1 MRDALIRS
9 VVIVSLLS
17 AGMAHSKAARDEAA
31 RKEVQP
37 QVQAAQK
44 KAIGKKESEA
54 VKEAL
59 DAVLATRAALEAL
72 DKGETKQALAHLE
85 IANGKLALLLARY
98 PELGL
103 IPVDSEAIV
112 VDYKGDIKSI
122 EEAVDEAEDLL
133 DDGKVQA
140 ARAVLSPLASE
151 IRFTTTNLPLAIYP
165 DVMKQVAPLI
175 EAGKIK
181 EAKETLL
188 EALSTLV
195 ITESVIP
202 LPLLRAEA
210 MVRKAADLA
219 QGENPDREKILRLLG
234 NAKYQLRLTR
244 ALGYGDVE
252 KDYKPLYAQV
262 KQLEKKVKA
271 RGWGSKLDQAI
282 ERFQQ
287 ALRGLRTRIGE
298 PQKAH

>member
-1 MRDALIRS
+1 MRDALIGS
-9 VVIVSLLS
+9 VVIVSLLL
-17 AGMAHSKAARDEAA
+17 AGVAHSKAARDEAA

-72 DKGETKQALAHLE
+72 DKGETRQALAHLE

-103 IPVDSEAIV
+103 IPVDNEAIV
-112 VDYKGDIKSI
+112 IDYTGDLKSI

-133 DDGKVQA
+133 DDGKVQE

-165 DVMKQVAPLI
+165 DVMKQVAPLV

-219 QGENPDREKILRLLG
+219 QGENPDREKVLRLLG
-234 NAKYQLRLTR
+234 NAKYQLQLTR

-287 ALRGLRTRIGE
+287 ALRGLRARIGE